1 MREFI
6 SIYKNKE
13 PLTVDILNVMNK
25 WAKRVPN
32 EMFDSD
38 LTWIEL
44 LESRM
49 LYTRMLNEKFTI
61 PKEKVVK
68 ANTDYMIQV
77 VNQMLSKNI
86 YGCAEVISR
95 KALKQMKEMKIFNW
109 NFFEALSNLKLFEYK
124 KKVVISP
131 SSYELTPKVI
141 FKEITSNNKTDYYSD
156 IKYLS
161 I

>member
-6 SIYKNKE
+6 SIYRSKE
-13 PLTVDILNVMNK
+13 PLTMDILNVMNK
-25 WAKRVPN
+25 WAKRLPN

-49 LYTRMLNEKFTI
+49 LYTRMLNDKFSI

-68 ANTDYMIQV
+68 AKTDFMIQV
-77 VNQMLSKNI
+77 VNQMLRKNI

-95 KALKQMKEMKIFNW
+95 KALKQMKDMKVFNW
-109 NFFEALSNLKLFEYK
+109 GFYEALSNLKLFELK
-124 KKVVISP
+124 KKIVINP
-131 SSYELTPKVI
+131 ANYELTPKVI
-141 FKEITSNNKTDYYSD
+141 LK
-156 IKYLS
+156 
-161 I
+161 

>member
-1 MREFI
+1 M
-6 SIYKNKE
+6 
-13 PLTVDILNVMNK
+13 DILNVMNK

-86 YGCAEVISR
+86 YGCA
-95 KALKQMKEMKIFNW
+95 
-109 NFFEALSNLKLFEYK
+109 
-124 KKVVISP
+124 
-131 SSYELTPKVI
+131 
-141 FKEITSNNKTDYYSD
+141 
-156 IKYLS
+156 
-161 I
+161 